1 MKKIIAL
8 IALCNIMLSVGA
20 QTINLDECQKLAR
33 ENYPALRQLD
43 LVDRANR
50 YTIENARTAYLPQ
63 VSLSAQGTYQNAVSE
78 FPDEM
83 QALYTKMGINMKGLN
98 KDQYKIGVD
107 VNQIIWDGGA
117 TKSKNQITQATSETE
132 KQQIEVEL
140 YQLKERVNALYF
152 GILLLE
158 AQERQNLNMQ
168 ELLQSNCNKIQT
180 MINNHTAL
188 LSDLN
193 AVKAEL
199 ISTRQQHTQIVS
211 STKSYRQM
219 LGLFIHRDIT
229 SASLEVPSA
238 VTVDSKAMNRP
249 ELLLYDNQQKQLQA
263 RRNAINASLRPQIGA
278 FAQGFYGNPGLNL
291 FKDMMENKWTM
302 NYIVGIRLRWNL
314 SSLYTKKRDI
324 SNLDL
329 TSQRI
334 ETQKQTF
341 LFNTLLNTTK
351 QQDAVDEMR
360 QIIRDDD
367 EIINLRSSVR
377 QASES
382 KLSNGIINVNDLLRD
397 ITSENNAK
405 VAKATHEIELLNRIY
420 QLKNTINE

>member
-20 QTINLDECQKLAR
+20 QTINLDECQNLAR

-140 YQLKERVNALYF
+140 YQLKDRVNALYF

-168 ELLQSNCNKIQT
+168 DCYRAI
-180 MINNHTAL
+180 A
-188 LSDLN
+188 
-193 AVKAEL
+193 
-199 ISTRQQHTQIVS
+199 TR
-211 STKSYRQM
+211 
-219 LGLFIHRDIT
+219 F
-229 SASLEVPSA
+229 
-238 VTVDSKAMNRP
+238 
-249 ELLLYDNQQKQLQA
+249 
-263 RRNAINASLRPQIGA
+263 RR
-278 FAQGFYGNPGLNL
+278 
-291 FKDMMENKWTM
+291 
-302 NYIVGIRLRWNL
+302 
-314 SSLYTKKRDI
+314 
-324 SNLDL
+324 
-329 TSQRI
+329 
-334 ETQKQTF
+334 
-341 LFNTLLNTTK
+341 
-351 QQDAVDEMR
+351 
-360 QIIRDDD
+360 
-367 EIINLRSSVR
+367 
-377 QASES
+377 
-382 KLSNGIINVNDLLRD
+382 
-397 ITSENNAK
+397 
-405 VAKATHEIELLNRIY
+405 
-420 QLKNTINE
+420 